1 MLLSAQADEQL
12 KNELLGAGAQ
22 DFVTKPFSEDG
33 ARNLVEI
40 KCLREITQADVD
52 RLAAQNQTLCE
63 LFEQAPGFMAV
74 LRGPDQVFEWPMPF
88 ISN

>member
-1 MLLSAQADEQL
+1 M
-12 KNELLGAGAQ
+12 
-22 DFVTKPFSEDG
+22 TKPFSEDEPRVR

-40 KCLREITQADVD
+40 KCLRDITQADVD
-52 RLAAQNQTLCE
+52 RLVAQNRTLGE

-74 LRGPDQVFEWPMPF
+74 LRGPDHVFEWPMPL